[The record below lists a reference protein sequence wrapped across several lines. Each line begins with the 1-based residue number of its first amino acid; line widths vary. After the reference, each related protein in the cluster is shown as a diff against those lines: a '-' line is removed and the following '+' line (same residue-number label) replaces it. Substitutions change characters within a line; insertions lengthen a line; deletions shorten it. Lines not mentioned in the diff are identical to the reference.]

1 MDKIT
6 KLLFEMRDEK
16 FRDFT
21 SQLIPGVDKEL
32 IIGVRVPEIR
42 RLAKA
47 LSADE
52 RKKFISELPHK
63 YHEENLLHGAILQLI
78 KNDIGEVISETEK
91 FLPYI
96 DNWAVCDMSQS
107 KLLGKYPD
115 MVFGKA
121 CEWAKSEKTYTVRFA
136 IDVLLQFFL
145 DENFKPEVFSL
156 AESIVSEEYYIN
168 MALAWFWSFALIKR
182 YDEVIP
188 IIESKRLP
196 AFVHNKAIQKAR
208 ESYRI
213 SDERKEY
220 LKTLKIK

>member
-21 SQLIPGVDKEL
+21 SKLIPGVDKEL

-42 RLAKA
+42 RLARP

-52 RKKFISELPHK
+52 RKKFLSELPHK

-182 YDEVIP
+182 YDEAFP

>member
-6 KLLFEMRDEK
+6 KLLFEMQDIK

-21 SQLIPGVDKEL
+21 SKLIPNVDKEL
-32 IIGVRVPEIR
+32 VIGVRVPDIR
-42 RLAKA
+42 RLAKS
-47 LSADE
+47 LSEDE
-52 RKKFISELPHK
+52 RREFIFELPHR
-63 YHEENLLHGAILQLI
+63 YHEENLLHGFILQI
-78 KNDIGEVISETEK
+78 ISKNIDIIIRETEK

-96 DNWAVCDMSQS
+96 DNWAVCDTSQS
-107 KLLGKYPD
+107 KLLGKYPE
-115 MVFGKA
+115 VAFEKA
-121 CEWAKSEKTYTVRFA
+121 AEWAKSEKTYTVRFA

-145 DENFKPEVFSL
+145 DKNFKPEVLSL
-156 AESIVSEEYYIN
+156 AESIVSDEYYIN

-182 YDEVIP
+182 YDEALP

-196 AFVHNKAIQKAR
+196 VFVHNKAIQKAR

-213 SDERKEY
+213 SNERKEY